1 MLKKLILLLVIIFAF
16 LTNISFAQEIKI
28 VHFSDIHLDTKN
40 PDKTV
45 RKFAQS
51 VPMFKRAIQKA
62 NKLSPDIVVISGDM
76 VNKPLESEFDVFL
89 NIAQNF
95 EIPFYPALGNHD
107 VGVGGGL
114 SKQIILDKLN
124 KSCDWL
130 MLSNPSYFVIK
141 DEYIFIFMDGTTD
154 REVTSKGTFSQASL
168 EFLDKTLSTYP
179 NKKAIIV
186 QHFPLLPPFKSAS
199 HEITNREEYFN
210 ILDKH
215 ENVIM
220 VLSGHYHA
228 SKAIERNNVLYVTTP
243 SLIEYPHAF
252 RYLTVNSD
260 NKNVIIKSDLIMDI
274 DQNDK
279 EETNGPIARLK
290 LGLPKDNYFTVKLKN
305 FHTVK

>member
-1 MLKKLILLLVIIFAF
+1 MYKKLILILVIALAF

-40 PDKTV
+40 PDKPV

-51 VPMFKRAIQKA
+51 VPMFKKAIQKA

-89 NIAQNF
+89 SIAKNF
-95 EIPFYPALGNHD
+95 DTPFYPALGNHD

-114 SKQIILDKLN
+114 TKQIILN
-124 KSCDWL
+124 KFNKNCDWL
-130 MLSNPSYFVIK
+130 SLDNPNYFVIK
-141 DEYIFIFMDGTTD
+141 DEYIFIFMDGTND
-154 REVTSKGTFSQASL
+154 KVITSKGTFSNESL
-168 EFLDKTLSTYP
+168 QFLDRTLSMYKD
-179 NKKAIIV
+179 KKAIIV
-186 QHFPLLPPFKSAS
+186 QHFPLLPPFKSSS
-199 HEITNREEYFN
+199 HEITNRDEYFN

-220 VLSGHYHA
+220 VLSGHYHG
-228 SKAIERNNVLYVTTP
+228 SKAVERNNVLYVTTP
-243 SLIEYPHAF
+243 SMIEYPHAF

-260 NKNVIIKSDLIMDI
+260 DKNVIIKSDLIMDI

-290 LGLPKDNYFTVKLKN
+290 LGLPKDNYFTVKLKK
-305 FHTVK
+305 FHTEK